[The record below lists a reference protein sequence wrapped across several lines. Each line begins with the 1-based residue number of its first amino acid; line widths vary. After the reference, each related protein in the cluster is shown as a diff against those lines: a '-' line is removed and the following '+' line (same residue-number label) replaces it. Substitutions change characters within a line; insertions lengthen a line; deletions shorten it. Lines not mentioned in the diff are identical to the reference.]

1 MDRQLNARENSDAR
15 RSHVRLNLP
24 FYEQWMH
31 FGALEI
37 IDDVIHSLGTGWILA
52 IRLMLRLPYTK
63 ENRSKFKAVLI
74 VVLPCMLTI
83 TQLLLQ
89 QNAHFYY

>member
-1 MDRQLNARENSDAR
+1 MIFRSSNPYSCQHVPHPRVKAMRRDRIAVVVDEFR
-15 RSHVRLNLP
+15 
-24 FYEQWMH
+24 
-31 FGALEI
+31 
-37 IDDVIHSLGTGWILA
+37 ILTSVNFSFL
-52 IRLMLRLPYTK
+52 I
-63 ENRSKFKAVLI
+63 LI

>member
-1 MDRQLNARENSDAR
+1 MLLTGYLSCDMPAHLLPLCELPSSREHGCA
-15 RSHVRLNLP
+15 
-24 FYEQWMH
+24 
-31 FGALEI
+31 
-37 IDDVIHSLGTGWILA
+37 T
-52 IRLMLRLPYTK
+52 IRLHQRKTEICGMFLCA
-63 ENRSKFKAVLI
+63 EGVQHAEIQHMFMFFLI

>member
-1 MDRQLNARENSDAR
+1 MLKETAQKFGTNAGKYN
-15 RSHVRLNLP
+15 
-24 FYEQWMH
+24 
-31 FGALEI
+31 
-37 IDDVIHSLGTGWILA
+37 
-52 IRLMLRLPYTK
+52 TK
-63 ENRSKFKAVLI
+63 VSQPLQAKQNNRILI

>member
-1 MDRQLNARENSDAR
+1 MLKKLGHILIVVKHFDIYIHHPITVVRVVLSVNKRT
-15 RSHVRLNLP
+15 HV
-24 FYEQWMH
+24 
-31 FGALEI
+31 
-37 IDDVIHSLGTGWILA
+37 
-52 IRLMLRLPYTK
+52 LMINTA
-63 ENRSKFKAVLI
+63 ELI